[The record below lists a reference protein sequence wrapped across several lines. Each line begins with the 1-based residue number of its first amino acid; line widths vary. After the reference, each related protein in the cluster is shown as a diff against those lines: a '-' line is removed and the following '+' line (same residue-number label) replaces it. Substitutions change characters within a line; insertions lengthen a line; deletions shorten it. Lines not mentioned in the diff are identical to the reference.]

1 MKTPIE
7 IICELANCSEEE
19 ATLSYSQTNSVFQSV
34 DDLLEKK
41 KVIDI
46 RKCRVTSK
54 TIKND
59 TDKKL
64 EEVRELMKK
73 VDENISTSLSQ
84 RALSEQDGQTNLLA
98 ETVPQNSYSQQY
110 QTASRE
116 SVVEK
121 PETVC
126 QLQFECSYDLL
137 LNGQT

>member
-7 IICELANCSEEE
+7 VICEMSNCSEEA
-19 ATLSYSQTNSVFQSV
+19 ATLSYAQTNSVFQSV

-41 KVIDI
+41 KVIDV

-59 TDKKL
+59 IDKKL

-84 RALSEQDGQTNLLA
+84 RALSEQDGQINLLA
-98 ETVPQNSYSQQY
+98 ETVPQNSCSQKCQPVF
-110 QTASRE
+110 QE